1 LFLAEGVMLQGLA
14 AAAEAAEVAA
24 VLSAQLEAEELVR
37 EVPR

>member
-1 LFLAEGVMLQGLA
+1 LFLEEGVMLQGLA
-14 AAAEAAEVAA
+14 AAEEAAEEAA